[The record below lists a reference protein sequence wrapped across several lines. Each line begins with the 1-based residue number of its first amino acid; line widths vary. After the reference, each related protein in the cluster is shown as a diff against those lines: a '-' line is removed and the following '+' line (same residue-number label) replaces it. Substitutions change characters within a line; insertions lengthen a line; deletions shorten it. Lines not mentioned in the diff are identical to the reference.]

1 MTRPSALPKPSRWP
15 IIASIGSTPGSCV
28 SSIRMDPACDPTTA
42 AWCRTSSCRRSKA
55 NPSPCTVTARRPA
68 APHHR
73 VFQRAHGGVSTR
85 LLVTGAAGFI
95 GSHVSEALLARGDQ
109 VVGVDNFDA
118 FYPRAVK
125 ERNLDGL
132 RRTTGFRFVEADIVR
147 DALPLEGV
155 SVVLHLAARPGVR
168 PSLEDPASYGDTNVT
183 GTVRVFEAAR
193 RAGLRRIVF
202 GSSSSVYG
210 DATPAPFAEDAPAV
224 WPISPYA
231 ASKRAGEL
239 MAHAFAHLYGMQ
251 IACLRFFT
259 VYGPRQRPDLAI
271 HRFTSLI
278 AQGQPVRMHGDGS
291 SERDYTYITDCVDG
305 ILAAVEWTARPRPAG
320 LAEPINIGGGARV
333 RLDHLIELI
342 GRTLGREVR
351 IERHGDQPGDVR
363 LTAADLDRKSTRLG
377 YRPAVGIEE
386 GIRQF
391 VRWYEATH
399 GRQR

>member
-1 MTRPSALPKPSRWP
+1 MSA
-15 IIASIGSTPGSCV
+15 
-28 SSIRMDPACDPTTA
+28 
-42 AWCRTSSCRRSKA
+42 
-55 NPSPCTVTARRPA
+55 
-68 APHHR
+68 
-73 VFQRAHGGVSTR
+73 R

-95 GSHVSEALLARGDQ
+95 GSHVCEALLARGDE
-109 VVGVDNFDA
+109 VVGVDNFDP

-132 RRTTGFRFVEADIVR
+132 RRAKGFRFVEADIVR
-147 DALPLEGV
+147 DTLPLDGV
-155 SVVLHLAARPGVR
+155 AVVLHLAARPGVR

-210 DATPAPFAEDAPAV
+210 DATPAPFAEDAAAV

-239 MAHAFAHLYGMQ
+239 MAYAFAHLYGMQ

-271 HRFTSLI
+271 HRFTHLI
-278 AQGQPVRMHGDGS
+278 ASGQPIRMHGDGS

-305 ILAAVEWTARPRPAG
+305 VLAAVEWTARPRPAG
-320 LAEPINIGGGARV
+320 PAEPINIGGGARV
-333 RLDHLIELI
+333 RLDRLIELI
-342 GRTLGREVR
+342 GRTLGREAR
-351 IERHGDQPGDVR
+351 IERHGEQPGDVR
-363 LTAADLDRKSTRLG
+363 LTAADLRRAQRELG

-386 GIRQF
+386 GIGKF
-391 VRWYEATH
+391 VRWYEAIH